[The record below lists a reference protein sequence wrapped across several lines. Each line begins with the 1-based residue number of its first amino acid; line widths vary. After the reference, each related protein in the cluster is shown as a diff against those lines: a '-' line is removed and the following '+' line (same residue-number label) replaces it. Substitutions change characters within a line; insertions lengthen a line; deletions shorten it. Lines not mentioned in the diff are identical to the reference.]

1 MTYKNR
7 NSYIALGVISGLA
20 ILIATLSSGKTSH
33 TQGDAVETLEAS
45 SIQVNDKK
53 ETFASDD
60 LQTEVVDITPQPSK
74 NDTDPSLTLFLDKNK
89 QTSSDKM
96 IENYNELI
104 SASEQHQGSGIVPES
119 IRSSSVQ
126 VLTIP
131 FGDSNPEEKDKK

>member
-33 TQGDAVETLEAS
+33 IQDGAGKMLETSL
-45 SIQVNDKK
+45 IQVDEKK
-53 ETFASDD
+53 EILIPDAFE
-60 LQTEVVDITPQPSK
+60 TEVVDITPQSNK
-74 NDTDPSLTLFLDKNK
+74 NDTDPSLTLFMDKDK
-89 QTSSDKM
+89 PTSSEKR
-96 IENYNELI
+96 IENYNEMI

-126 VLTIP
+126 VITIP
-131 FGDSNPEEKDKK
+131 LGSSGSDEKDKK